1 MIPDLIVQ
9 LGVALALGLLVGMQ
23 RERTDRTIAGVR
35 TFPLITMFGTVCARL
50 SADYGGW
57 IVAAGLAA
65 LASLIVVGNI
75 AKLRAGENDPGVT
88 TEVATVLLYAV
99 GALTVL
105 DLTAAV
111 ILGGVVA
118 LLLHHKAGM
127 HQFVG
132 AIGERDI
139 RAIMQFVLISMVIL
153 PVLPNRTFG
162 PYDVLNPFKIWLM
175 VVLIVGI
182 SLSGYVAFK
191 LMGGRAGALI
201 GGVLGGLVSS
211 TATTASFARLSC
223 QDRAQAPLFAAVI
236 VVASTVVFARV
247 LILIAIVASTAFASL
262 AGPLTAMLGVMLVLA
277 AAVYFFTRHRTM
289 KPPEPE
295 NPAELKPALIFGLL
309 YATVLVFV
317 KIARDHFGST
327 GLYTVAAISGL
338 TDMDAITLSTSQLVA
353 GAQLDPGTGWRSI
366 LIASLSNIFF
376 KGSMVAVLA
385 TRSLLAWVGSLFA
398 VALAA
403 GAAILWLWP
412 R

>member
-1 MIPDLIVQ
+1 MIPDFIVQ

-23 RERTDRTIAGVR
+23 RERTDRTVAGVR
-35 TFPLITMFGTVCARL
+35 TFPLITMFGTICARL
-50 SADYGGW
+50 STEYGGW
-57 IVAAGLAA
+57 IVAAGLVSLAA
-65 LASLIVVGNI
+65 LIVTANV
-75 AKLRAGENDPGVT
+75 AKLKAGEVDPGVT
-88 TEVATVLLYAV
+88 TEVAIVLLYAV

-105 DLTAAV
+105 DLSATV
-111 ILGGVVA
+111 IIGALVA

-127 HQFVG
+127 HRIVG

-201 GGVLGGLVSS
+201 GGVLGGVVSS
-211 TATTASFARLSC
+211 TATTASYARLS
-223 QDRAQAPLFAAVI
+223 RAGREETPLFAAVI
-236 VVASTVVFARV
+236 VVASTVVYARV
-247 LILIAIVASTAFASL
+247 LILIAAVAAPAFSGL
-262 AGPLTAMLGVMLVLA
+262 ALPLAIMLGVMLVLA
-277 AAVYFFTRHRTM
+277 AAVYFLTRDRSM

-295 NPAELKPALIFGLL
+295 NPAELKPALFFGLL
-309 YATVLVFV
+309 YAAVLVV
-317 KIARDHFGST
+317 VRVAREYFGST
-327 GLYTVAAISGL
+327 GLYAVAVVSGL

-353 GAQLDPGTGWRSI
+353 GGQLEAGIGWRAI
-366 LIASLSNIFF
+366 LVASLSNMVF
-376 KGSMVAVLA
+376 KTAMVAVLG
-385 TRSLLAWVGSLFA
+385 TRSLFAWVGALFV

-403 GAAILWLWP
+403 GGAILWFWP
-412 R
+412 